1 MIDHKKVLINSG
13 IAIFAQTVSLVA
25 SVLTTLIVPKI
36 LGVEHF
42 GYWQLFVFYST
53 YVGFFHLGL
62 VDGVYLINGGVTRD
76 KLDKGKIKAQFEFS
90 LTYECFFA
98 VVIALVGLFGPFEL
112 DRRFV
117 ICWTA
122 LFLVLSNAW
131 YFFGYLFQAINEP
144 NIYSMSSMLDRFVFI
159 VALIFL
165 LIFHDGDY
173 NHYVLATIVARVVA
187 VAYCLFRG
195 SDILKA
201 KSVGIRNVVPV
212 SLKEMRAGIKLTL
225 ASVTGMLVVG
235 IVRIAIDAK
244 WGIEAFSKVSLSI
257 SLANFVLLFVQQ
269 VSMVLFPALRQADA
283 EEVSST
289 YISIQKSID
298 SIAPYVFLVYLPL
311 KLFVN
316 YWLPAYSESMRY
328 FILLM
333 PVCVFDAKMEMC
345 CTTIFKVQRKES
357 LLLKINAAT
366 VLACACFVAI
376 GTMALGSIE
385 LSLMGMVA
393 AVILRSLVSEKIVS
407 TSFGVDSLKSTG
419 VTVVE
424 CMGLSVT
431 LFLFPGIPGAIITL
445 AIIVA
450 HTIVFHRQLADT
462 GSRIKSLVK

>member
-1 MIDHKKVLINSG
+1 MIDRKKILFNSG
-13 IAIFAQTVSLVA
+13 IAIIAQAVSLVA

-42 GYWQLFVFYST
+42 GYWQLFIFYST

-76 KLDKGKIKAQFEFS
+76 QLDKGKIKAQFEFS

-98 VVIALVGLFGPFEL
+98 AVIALIGVFGPFEL
-112 DRRFV
+112 DRQFV

-122 LFLVLSNAW
+122 LFLVLSNVW
-131 YFFGYLFQAINEP
+131 YFFGYLFQAMNEP
-144 NIYSMSSMLDRFVFI
+144 NIYSMSSMYDRFVFI
-159 VALIFL
+159 AALIIL
-165 LIFHDGDY
+165 LIIHDDDY
-173 NHYVLATIVARVVA
+173 NHYVLATVAARVVA
-187 VAYCLFRG
+187 VVYCLYRG

-201 KSVGIRNVVPV
+201 KSAGIRNVVPV

-328 FILLM
+328 FILLI

-357 LLLKINAAT
+357 VLLKINAAT

-376 GTMALGSIE
+376 GTVALGSIE
-385 LSLMGMVA
+385 LSLVGMVA
-393 AVILRSLVSEKIVS
+393 AVVLRSLISEKIVS
-407 TSFGVDSLKSTG
+407 TSFNVDSLRSTG
-419 VTVVE
+419 VAVAE
-424 CMGLSVT
+424 SIGLSLT
-431 LFLFPGIPGAIITL
+431 LFLLPGISGAIITL
-445 AIIVA
+445 GIIAA
-450 HTIVFHRQLADT
+450 HTVFFRQQLAAT
-462 GSRIKSLVK
+462 GRRIKRLVK